1 MSSLSGISNSSYA
14 STAVLN
20 LFTSSTDSGVDVL
33 AALSETI
40 TNAQK
45 SNPNGW
51 TSINSPQKTLPGNSA
66 TVPLGSQRALKR
78 TVSEADA
85 GATAA
90 QKAKPFDAGM
100 ISQNSGRIAIVGQVG
115 ANDGQDSY
123 KITLNTPGKLNVF
136 APNPDYN
143 SSTAGSKVSLG
154 DAKVE
159 VFNPDGSLLA
169 TSDTRDAQHFSNWIS
184 LSTEGLGGLQVA
196 KGSYTVKVTRENPA
210 SNIQLALTAKDELD
224 FSGTV
229 LDDNARIG
237 SVLSGPA
244 SFLVTNSAGV
254 QYKASYQLVKTADG
268 GTPSTDPNADAKAG
282 LPGGPDKWEM
292 QLISL
297 TPMKTDD
304 PAADPAPS
312 ASAPI
317 TLGTFSVSAAVS
329 GSTPPSATFTAS
341 NASITFA
348 GGLDNGTYSL
358 AASKVLTANMKLSAD
373 GAHSVPATKPVNY
386 TLYAVMGDPGAT
398 TFYTLKNTPLTAAE
412 QKAADQQAAIASA
425 QSAAKTGGS
434 SAILSLFA

>member
-1 MSSLSGISNSSYA
+1 MSSVSGVSTSSYA
-14 STAVLN
+14 SNAVLN
-20 LFTSSTDSGVDVL
+20 LFTSSTDTGVDVL

-45 SNPNGW
+45 SNPNAW
-51 TSINSPQKTLPGNSA
+51 TSISSPQKTLPGNSS

-85 GATAA
+85 TAPA
-90 QKAKPFDAGM
+90 GQKAKPFDAGM
-100 ISQNSGRIAIVGQVG
+100 ISQNAGRIAVIGQLG
-115 ANDGQDSY
+115 ANDAQDSY

-143 SSTAGSKVSLG
+143 SSTAGSKISLG

-184 LSTEGLGGLQVA
+184 LSTDGLGGLQVA
-196 KGSYTVKVTRENPA
+196 KGSYTVKVTRDNPA
-210 SNIQLALTAKDELD
+210 SNIQLAVTAKDELD

-229 LDDNARIG
+229 LDDNAKIG
-237 SVLSGPA
+237 TALTGPA
-244 SFLVTNSAGV
+244 AFVITNSAGV

-282 LPGGPDKWEM
+282 LPGGPDSWEM

-297 TPMKTDD
+297 TPVKTDD

-312 ASAPI
+312 TTAPI
-317 TLGTFSVSAAVS
+317 TLGTFSVSTAAS
-329 GSTPPSATFTAS
+329 GSATAATFTAS

-358 AASKVLTANMKLSAD
+358 AASKVLTTNMKLSAD
-373 GAHSVPATKPVNY
+373 GAHSVAESKPVNY

-412 QKAADQQAAIASA
+412 QKAADQEAAVTAA
-425 QSAAKTGGS
+425 KSAAKTGGS